1 MEFLPFPCF
10 LQLPRIVPHCLIK
23 VQWGTFNWSQTIG
36 GKQNFTYTVPFPIV
50 FSSRKWCMPSIPKVV
65 FGQNG
70 ANVQTTYYTNNGV
83 YIHAETGSMQ
93 VCAMSA
99 KFDYI
104 AIGV

>member
-1 MEFLPFPCF
+1 
-10 LQLPRIVPHCLIK
+10 
-23 VQWGTFNWSQTIG
+23 
-36 GKQNFTYTVPFPIV
+36 
-50 FSSRKWCMPSIPKVV
+50 MPSIPKVV